1 MKSKMRDV
9 VVVGVC
15 EEERMTKRVM
25 LGDLFAILFPPR
37 EKARNVFFFFRYGND
52 PRQCNV
58 LEAHER
64 FYFLCSCFDMI

>member
-15 EEERMTKRVM
+15 EEERMTKRVI

-37 EKARNVFFFFRYGND
+37 EKTRNVFFS
-52 PRQCNV
+52 PV
-58 LEAHER
+58 WER
-64 FYFLCSCFDMI
+64 FSTMQCIRSP